1 MDRQWVVSKPTAF
14 RNHFVQVKIEEIM
27 PRKLFFFLEQLQI
40 PRRERIAVGL
50 LATMALFFL
59 TSVYFLDQKV
69 YYDEA
74 YYEELDRLFA
84 EKSRESELE
93 RAQIYQRY
101 DSAVSVV
108 TDSTR
113 ADSSEVDGEN
123 YRERRI
129 NINLANAARLRELP
143 GIGPAYAQRIIDWRN
158 KYGAFTSAEQLL
170 EIHGIGPVRLEEIRP
185 LITLRPVSESDSLL
199 HDGAQ

>member
-1 MDRQWVVSKPTAF
+1 M
-14 RNHFVQVKIEEIM
+14 
-27 PRKLFFFLEQLQI
+27 EQLQI

-50 LATMALFFL
+50 LATFALFFL

-93 RAQIYQRY
+93 RAQIYRRY
-101 DSAVSVV
+101 DSAVSAV
-108 TDSTR
+108 TDSIRT
-113 ADSSEVDGEN
+113 DSSEVDDEN

-129 NINLANAARLRELP
+129 NINLANADRLRELP

-185 LITLRPVSESDSLL
+185 LITLRPVSESDPLL
-199 HDGAQ
+199 HDGVQ

>member
-1 MDRQWVVSKPTAF
+1 MS
-14 RNHFVQVKIEEIM
+14 
-27 PRKLFFFLEQLQI
+27 RKLFFFLEQLQI
-40 PRRERIAVGL
+40 PRRERIAVGFFAAL
-50 LATMALFFL
+50 GLFFL

-69 YYDEA
+69 YYDKA

-84 EKSRESELE
+84 EKSRMAELE

-101 DSAVSVV
+101 DSAVSAV
-108 TDSTR
+108 TDSIGE
-113 ADSSEVDGEN
+113 DSVKMDGEN

-129 NINLANAARLRELP
+129 NINLASASRLRELP

-170 EIHGIGPVRLEEIRP
+170 EIRGIGSVRLDAIRP
-185 LITLRPVSESDSLL
+185 LITLRPVSGNDSLL

>member
-1 MDRQWVVSKPTAF
+1 
-14 RNHFVQVKIEEIM
+14 M

-40 PRRERIAVGL
+40 PRRERIAVGFF
-50 LATMALFFL
+50 ATLILFFL
-59 TSVYFLDQKV
+59 TTVYFLDQKV

-84 EKSRESELE
+84 EKSREVELE
-93 RAQIYQRY
+93 RSQIYRRY
-101 DSAVSVV
+101 DFGVSAVM
-108 TDSTR
+108 DSIQ
-113 ADSSEVDGEN
+113 ADSSKVDGEN

-129 NINLANAARLRELP
+129 NINLASASRLRELP

-158 KYGAFTSAEQLL
+158 KFGAFTSVEQLL
-170 EIHGIGPVRLEEIRP
+170 EIRGIGPVRLDAIRP
-185 LITLRPVSESDSLL
+185 LIMLRQISASDSLS